1 METRR
6 CGSPTPTALANGDAM
21 SGEWSPAPHGGSE
34 ESQPELPRLES
45 ILEDAG
51 RRLSSRGAIG
61 LISVTV
67 LQRRPVEQATGWHGY
82 DAIIHEIG
90 SFLRIYH
97 GKRMRREDRLF
108 EPSLNGNS
116 YALLIEPPRDG
127 RELDASALARVCAR
141 IKHGL
146 STHLERSLPLAVG
159 ESFGAYVGAAL
170 VDIEHGIPFARIV
183 HRALEESFADALR
196 EKEREGHR
204 RSVQLSRVIKF
215 GLVRSVYQPVV
226 DIVERRVIGFEAL
239 TRVGS
244 GRFKNVET
252 LFQAADTNDALWSLE
267 RLCRRKALEGVPAL
281 EPDQFLFLNI
291 EPDSAHDPQL
301 TGPQFLDGLKAAGLS
316 PRQVVLELTEHS
328 AVRDF
333 VSFRRTLDQFRALG
347 FHLALD
353 DVGSGYA
360 GLQAIAEIA
369 PDFIK
374 ADMNLVRGLHTSSI
388 KRELIDTMQRF
399 SESTGITL
407 VAEGVES
414 SEELAALVDVGV
426 RCAQGFLFARPGA
439 PAPLPD
445 WALVPDK
452 E

>member
-1 METRR
+1 VSGTR
-6 CGSPTPTALANGDAM
+6 A
-21 SGEWSPAPHGGSE
+21 PAPHAGAEGAN
-34 ESQPELPRLES
+34 PELPRLES
-45 ILEDAG
+45 ILEGAG
-51 RRLSSRGAIG
+51 LRLSASGAIG

-67 LQRRPVEQATGWHGY
+67 LQRRRVEQGTGWQGY
-82 DAIIHEIG
+82 DVIIREIG
-90 SFLRIYH
+90 SFLRAFH
-97 GKRMRREDRLF
+97 GERMRRDDRLF

-116 YALLIEPPRDG
+116 FALLLEPPRGG
-127 RELDASALARVCAR
+127 RDPDASALARVCAR
-141 IKHGL
+141 IKRGL
-146 STHLERSLPLAVG
+146 KAHLSRSLPREVG
-159 ESFGAYVGAAL
+159 ASFGSYVGAAL
-170 VDIEHGIPFARIV
+170 VQTEHGIPFERIV

-204 RSVQLSRVIKF
+204 RSIQLARVIHL

-226 DIVERRVIGFEAL
+226 DIVDRRVIGFEAL
-239 TRVGS
+239 TRVGK
-244 GRFKNVET
+244 GRFENVET
-252 LFQAADTNDALWSLE
+252 LFKAAEANDALWSLE
-267 RLCRRKALEGVPAL
+267 RLCRRRALEGVPAL
-281 EPDQFLFLNI
+281 EPDQLLFLNI

-301 TGPQFLDGLKAAGLS
+301 TGPQFLDGLAEAGLS

-333 VSFRRTLDQFRALG
+333 VAFRRTLERFRALG
-347 FHLALD
+347 FRLAMD

-374 ADMNLVRGLHTSSI
+374 ADMHLVRGLHANSI
-388 KRELIDTMQRF
+388 KRELIDTMRRF

-414 SEELAALVDVGV
+414 SDELAALVDVGV

-439 PAPLPD
+439 PAPFPR
-445 WALVPDK
+445 WESVPNKD
-452 E
+452 